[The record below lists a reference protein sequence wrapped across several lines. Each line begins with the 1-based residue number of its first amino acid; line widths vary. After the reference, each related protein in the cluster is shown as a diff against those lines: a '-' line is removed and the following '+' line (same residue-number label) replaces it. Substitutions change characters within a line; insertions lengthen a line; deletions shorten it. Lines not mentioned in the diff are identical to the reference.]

1 MGYLALYR
9 EWRPK
14 TFSDIVGQE
23 HVKTILVNA
32 LKQNKVAHA
41 YLFSGPRGTGKTTAA
56 KILAKA
62 LNCSDRA
69 GAEPCNKCESC
80 QNIDQGHALDVL
92 EIDAA
97 SNRGIDEIRDLREK
111 VKFTSSGGKFK
122 VYIIDE
128 VHMLTTEAFNALL
141 KTLEEPPASV
151 VFILATTEAHKV
163 PLTILSRVQRFE
175 FGRISLEGIV
185 SRLQEVCSALGRE
198 VEEKALQVI
207 AIKAEG
213 GMRDA
218 LSILDQCLLRDDPV
232 NVEHVYQIVGMV
244 GETYNVDLMDTLLD
258 SDYGGALAKLGEGVA
273 LGRDPR
279 QIIRELLD
287 YLRQA
292 LLYLAGGQEPL
303 LSSDSAQRLKE
314 QSKKVGLKKL
324 LSWINIVLKGEG
336 ELKYASNARL
346 AAEMI
351 LVQALYDAESGS
363 LGEVDRIAI
372 PQAKKQQLPHD
383 EKIIAT
389 DNRAKETPKSEISRP
404 KERVIAEGENLFAT
418 VTAKWPDILE
428 DVRKKKKSTHAFL
441 LEGKPMGIKG
451 ECLHLVFKEGYSF
464 HRDKFN
470 QPENKAVVE
479 EVLIKSLGQKLVLE
493 NLLEN
498 EYELINQE
506 VNLDG
511 DNKKAYEQVITDSKS
526 NHPDDQC
533 IQQAVE
539 LFGAQLVQVRE
550 DK

>member
-23 HVKTILVNA
+23 HVKTSLVNA
-32 LKQNKVAHA
+32 LTHNKVAHA

-62 LNCSDRA
+62 LNCSN
-69 GAEPCNKCESC
+69 GEGSEPCNKCDSC
-80 QNIDQGHALDVL
+80 LNIDQGHALDVL

-151 VFILATTEAHKV
+151 VFVLATTEAHKV

-175 FGRISLEGIV
+175 FERISIEGIV
-185 SRLQEVCSALGRE
+185 SRLQEVCRDLGRE
-198 VEEKALQVI
+198 VEEKAIQII
-207 AIKAEG
+207 AVKAEG

-218 LSILDQCLLRDDPV
+218 LSILDQCLLREDTV
-232 NVEHVYQIVGMV
+232 TAEHVYQIIGMV
-244 GETYNVDLMDTLLD
+244 GEAYNVDLVDTMLEA
-258 SDYGGALAKLGEGVA
+258 DYGKALAKLGEGVA
-273 LGRDPR
+273 LGSDPR

-292 LLYLAGGQEPL
+292 LLYLAGRQEPL

-314 QSKKVGLKKL
+314 QSERAGLKRL
-324 LSWINIVLKGEG
+324 LSWINIILKGEG

-351 LVQALYDAESGS
+351 LVQALYELDSDS
-363 LGEVDRIAI
+363 LPEANQIFSA
-372 PQAKKQQLPHD
+372 QAKKTNLTFD
-383 EKIIAT
+383 GKAKGTEE
-389 DNRAKETPKSEISRP
+389 RAESRPKSEISNSTVRG
-404 KERVIAEGENLFAT
+404 IAEGEDLFGR
-418 VTAKWPDILE
+418 VTAKWLDILE

-441 LEGKPMGIKG
+441 LEGKPMGIK
-451 ECLHLVFKEGYSF
+451 EESLLLVFKEGYSF

-479 EVLIKSLGQKLVLE
+479 EVLLKSLGQKLSLE

-498 EYELINQE
+498 EFELLNQGS
-506 VNLDG
+506 NLDG
-511 DNKKAYEQVITDSKS
+511 DKKNS
-526 NHPDDQC
+526 QC

>member
-14 TFSDIVGQE
+14 TFGDIVGQE

-32 LKQNKVAHA
+32 LMQNKVAHA

-62 LNCSDRA
+62 LNCSNRD

-80 QNIDQGHALDVL
+80 QNIDQGYALDVL

-97 SNRGIDEIRDLREK
+97 SNRGIDEIRDLRDK
-111 VKFTSSGGKFK
+111 VKFASSGGKFK

-141 KTLEEPPASV
+141 KTLEEPPVSV

-175 FGRISLEGIV
+175 FERISLEGIV
-185 SRLQEVCSALGRE
+185 LRLEEVCNTLGRE

-207 AIKAEG
+207 AVKAEG

-218 LSILDQCLLRDDPV
+218 LSVLDQCLLRDDPV
-232 NVEHVYQIVGMV
+232 TVEHVYQVVGMV
-244 GETYNVDLMDTLLD
+244 GETYNVDLMDTMLD
-258 SDYGGALAKLGEGVA
+258 SDYGRALAKLGEGVA

-314 QSKKVGLKKL
+314 QSDRAGLRKL

-351 LVQALYDAESGS
+351 LVQALYDVQSGS
-363 LGEVDRIAI
+363 LPEVDPITLS
-372 PQAKKQQLPHD
+372 QAKKPRISLD
-383 EKIIAT
+383 EKAKAVDDREQIIPKAEIIRPTEPIIA
-389 DNRAKETPKSEISRP
+389 D
-404 KERVIAEGENLFAT
+404 GENLFET
-418 VTAKWPDILE
+418 LTAKWPNILE
-428 DVRKKKKSTHAFL
+428 DVRKRKKSTHAFL

-451 ECLHLVFKEGYSF
+451 ECLYLVFKEGYSF

-470 QPENKAVVE
+470 QPENKTVVE
-479 EVLIKSLGQKLVLE
+479 EVLVKSLGQKLFLE
-493 NLLEN
+493 NLLET
-498 EYELINQE
+498 EYDLINQGA
-506 VNLDG
+506 NLDG
-511 DNKKAYEQVITDSKS
+511 DKKKAYEQVIEGKS
-526 NHPDDQC
+526 NYSDDQC
-533 IQQAVE
+533 VQQAVE
-539 LFGAQLVQVRE
+539 MFGTQLVQVRE

>member
-14 TFSDIVGQE
+14 NFSDIVGQE

-32 LKQNKVAHA
+32 LMQNKVAHA

-62 LNCSDRA
+62 LNCNNRD
-69 GAEPCNKCESC
+69 GAEPCNECESC

-128 VHMLTTEAFNALL
+128 VHMLTPEAFNALL

-151 VFILATTEAHKV
+151 IFILATTEAHKV

-175 FGRISLEGIV
+175 FERISLKGIV
-185 SRLQEVCSALGRE
+185 SRLQEVCDALGRE

-207 AIKAEG
+207 ALKAEG

-232 NVEHVYQIVGMV
+232 NTEHVYQIIGMV
-244 GETYNVDLMDTLLD
+244 GETYNADLVDILLD
-258 SDYGGALAKLGEGVA
+258 SDYGRALAKLGDGVA
-273 LGRDPR
+273 LGSDPR

-303 LSSDSAQRLKE
+303 LSSGSAQRLKE
-314 QSKKVGLKKL
+314 QSNRAGLRKL

-336 ELKYASNARL
+336 ELKYASNACL

-351 LVQALYDAESGS
+351 LVQALYDAESDENPHPKIPVNEKAKGT
-363 LGEVDRIAI
+363 EQRIASK
-372 PQAKKQQLPHD
+372 P
-383 EKIIAT
+383 
-389 DNRAKETPKSEISRP
+389 RSESSRP
-404 KERVIAEGENLFAT
+404 PARVIAEGENLFAM
-418 VTAKWPDILE
+418 VTARWPDILE
-428 DVRKKKKSTHAFL
+428 DVRKQKKSTHAFL

-451 ECLHLVFKEGYSF
+451 ECLYLVFKEGYSF

-479 EVLIKSLGQKLVLE
+479 EVLEKSLGRKLSLE
-493 NLLEN
+493 NLLEK
-498 EYELINQE
+498 EYKRIGQE
-506 VNLDG
+506 P
-511 DNKKAYEQVITDSKS
+511 EQV
-526 NHPDDQC
+526 DQC

-539 LFGAQLVQVRE
+539 LFGAQLVQIRE

>member
-23 HVKTILVNA
+23 HVKTSLVNA
-32 LKQNKVAHA
+32 LVQNKVAHA

-62 LNCSDRA
+62 LNCSNRHD
-69 GAEPCNKCESC
+69 AEPCNKCESC

-141 KTLEEPPASV
+141 KTLEEPPVSV

-175 FGRISLEGIV
+175 FERISLKGIV
-185 SRLQEVCSALGRE
+185 SRLREVCDTLGRE
-198 VEEKALQVI
+198 VEDRALEVI
-207 AIKAEG
+207 AVKAEG

-218 LSILDQCLLRDDPV
+218 LSILDQCLLRDGPIV
-232 NVEHVYQIVGMV
+232 VEHVYQIIGMV
-244 GETYNVDLMDTLLD
+244 GESYNVDLMDALLD
-258 SDYGGALAKLGEGVA
+258 SDYGGALAKLEEGVA
-273 LGRDPR
+273 LGCDPR

-303 LSSDSAQRLKE
+303 LSYDSAQRLKE
-314 QSKKVGLKKL
+314 QSNLAGLKKL

-351 LVQALYDAESGS
+351 LVQILYDAESGS
-363 LGEVDRIAI
+363 LPEAERIAM
-372 PQAKKQQLPHD
+372 PQAKKPQVPRED
-383 EKIIAT
+383 KVK
-389 DNRAKETPKSEISRP
+389 NTPENEIRRST
-404 KERVIAEGENLFAT
+404 ERVTTERGSLFET

-451 ECLHLVFKEGYSF
+451 ESLLLVFKEGYSF

-470 QPENKAVVE
+470 QPENKTVVE
-479 EVLIKSLGQKLVLE
+479 EVLVKSLGQKLFLE
-493 NLLEN
+493 NLLEK

-506 VNLDG
+506 INVDG
-511 DNKKAYEQVITDSKS
+511 DKKKVYEQVIAESKD
-526 NHPDDQC
+526 NHHGDQC